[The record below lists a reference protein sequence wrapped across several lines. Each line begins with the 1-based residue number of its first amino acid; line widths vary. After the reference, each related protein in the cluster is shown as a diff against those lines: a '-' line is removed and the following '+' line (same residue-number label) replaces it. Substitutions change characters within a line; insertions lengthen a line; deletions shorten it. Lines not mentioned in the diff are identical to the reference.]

1 MNIISLIF
9 QLGGSLGFLLFGMK
23 LMSNGIQ
30 KSTGNSLKKAL
41 NLMTSNRLLALI
53 TGMMITMIIQSSG
66 ATTVMVVTFVNAG
79 LLTLEQS
86 VGVIFGA
93 NIGTTIT
100 AWIVSLFGFNF
111 DISSFAIP
119 IFGIGFL
126 LHTLKK
132 LRQENLGEALMGFA
146 MLFMGL
152 DMLSGAISPDSGN
165 LNFISVLDDWGFISI
180 IIGVVIGL
188 LITALLHSSSAATAI
203 VITLA
208 YNKLISWDFSASLVI
223 GSEIGST
230 IDAVLAAWGNKENA
244 KQAAFIHVTFNV
256 VMAFFAI
263 VFFIP
268 LLRFVDILVPGAV
281 QQNENISFHIAALH
295 TLLKTMAALVFLPF
309 TKQFA
314 AIAKKFIKTKE
325 NAEKN
330 VYTLEFSE
338 TGGRENVVAYIV
350 QAEKEI
356 FKMADNVAQ
365 MFRCVQ
371 VGFSGNSD
379 TFVRDYFDMLTQK
392 EDYVDQMEEALTK
405 YLVSCSKLP
414 LTETQ
419 TADVAR
425 MMQIVE
431 DIESMSDECYSI
443 GVMIKKSVDKD
454 MKFSKDDLEKLQPYL
469 SLAGKAFD
477 IVHEN
482 LDSSWTAEELASA
495 EEIEKQIDAQHKA
508 LKKIA
513 RKRLEGGAEVKTE
526 LMYIDLVRQ
535 IEKFGDHAYRITSAL
550 GQAAKQTV

>member
-1 MNIISLIF
+1 MSFVKLVF
-9 QLGGSLGFLLFGMK
+9 QLGGSLGFLLFGMT
-23 LMSNGIQ
+23 LMSEGIQ
-30 KSTGNSLKKAL
+30 KSAGNSLKKAL
-41 NLMTSNRLLALI
+41 GLMTSNRFLALL

-79 LLTLEQS
+79 LLTLQQS

-100 AWIVSLFGFNF
+100 AWIVSFFGFNF
-111 DISSFAIP
+111 SISSFAIP

-126 LHTLKK
+126 LYTMKK
-132 LRQENLGEALMGFA
+132 LRQENLGEALMGFS
-146 MLFMGL
+146 MLFLGL
-152 DMLSGAISPDSGN
+152 DMLSGAIAPDSGN
-165 LNFISVLDDWGFISI
+165 LNFISALDDWGFVSI

-208 YNKLISWDFSASLVI
+208 YNKLISWEFSASLVI
-223 GSEIGST
+223 GSEVGST
-230 IDAVLAAWGNKENA
+230 IDAVLAAWGSKENA
-244 KQAAFIHVTFNV
+244 KRAAFIHVTFNA

-263 VFFIP
+263 IFFVP
-268 LLRFVDILVPGAV
+268 LLQLVDFVVPGPVA
-281 QQNENISFHIAALH
+281 QNISFHIAALH
-295 TLLKTMAALVFLPF
+295 TLLKTITAIVFLPF

-314 AIAKKFIKTKE
+314 AISEKIIKTK
-325 NAEKN
+325 ATDQQN

-338 TGGRENVVAYIV
+338 TGGRENAVAYLV
-350 QAEKEI
+350 RAEKEI
-356 FKMADNVAQ
+356 FDMAENVAQ

-379 TFVRDYFDMLTQK
+379 TFVKEYFDLLTQK
-392 EDYVDQMEEALTK
+392 EDYVDQMEEGLTS

-414 LTETQ
+414 LTEKQ

-443 GVMIKKSVDKD
+443 GVMIKKSVDKN
-454 MKFSKDDLEKLQPYL
+454 MQFSKEDLEKLQPYL

-477 IVHEN
+477 IVHAN
-482 LDSSWTAEELASA
+482 LDESWTAEEIATA
-495 EEIEKQIDAQHKA
+495 EEIETQIDAQHKA
-508 LKKIA
+508 LKKLA
-513 RKRLEGGAEVKTE
+513 RRRLESGAEVKTE

-535 IEKFGDHAYRITSAL
+535 IEKFGDHAYRISSAME
-550 GQAAKQTV
+550 QAARHST

>member
-1 MNIISLIF
+1 MNIVPLVF

-23 LMSNGIQ
+23 MMSEGIQ
-30 KSTGNSLKKAL
+30 KSAGNSLKKAL
-41 NLMTSNRLLALI
+41 DLMTSNRFLALL
-53 TGMMITMIIQSSG
+53 TGMLITMIIQSSG
-66 ATTVMVVTFVNAG
+66 ATTVMVVTFVNAS

-100 AWIVSLFGFNF
+100 AWIVSLFGFSF

-119 IFGIGFL
+119 IFGLGFL
-126 LHTLKK
+126 LFSLKK

-152 DMLSGAISPDSGN
+152 DMLSSAISPDSGN
-165 LNFISVLDDWGFISI
+165 LNFISALDDWGPISI
-180 IIGVVIGL
+180 LIGVIIGV

-203 VITLA
+203 IITLA
-208 YNKLISWDFSASLVI
+208 YNRLVSWEFSASVVI

-230 IDAVLAAWGNKENA
+230 IDAVLAAWGSRENA
-244 KQAAFIHVTFNV
+244 KRAAFIHVAFNV
-256 VMAFFAI
+256 IMAFFAI
-263 VFFIP
+263 VFFVP
-268 LLRFVDILVPGAV
+268 LLRFIDFLVPGAV
-281 QQNENISFHIAALH
+281 QQNENISYHIAALH

-309 TKQFA
+309 TVQFA
-314 AIAKKFIKTKE
+314 ALANKVIKTKE
-325 NAEKN
+325 DDSKD
-330 VYTLEFSE
+330 VYKLEFSE

-350 QAEKEI
+350 QAENEI

-371 VGFSGNSD
+371 VGFSDRSD
-379 TFVRDYFDMLTQK
+379 TFVSNYYDMLAQK

-414 LTETQ
+414 LTEKQ
-419 TADVAR
+419 AADVTR

-431 DIESMSDECYSI
+431 DIESMSDECFSI
-443 GVMIKKSVDKD
+443 GIMLKKSVDKN
-454 MKFSKDDLEKLQPYL
+454 MQFSKEDLEKLRPYL

-482 LDSSWTAEELASA
+482 LDSSWTAEELANA

-535 IEKFGDHAYRITSAL
+535 IEKFGDHAYRISSAL
-550 GQAAKQTV
+550 GQSVKQPA

>member
-1 MNIISLIF
+1 MNIVLLIF

-23 LMSNGIQ
+23 MMSDGIQ
-30 KSTGNSLKKAL
+30 KSAGNSLKKAL
-41 NLMTSNRLLALI
+41 NLMTSNRFLALI
-53 TGMMITMIIQSSG
+53 TGMLITMIIQSSG

-100 AWIVSLFGFNF
+100 AWIVSLFGFSF
-111 DISSFAIP
+111 KISSFAIP

-126 LHTLKK
+126 LTTIKK
-132 LRQENLGEALMGFA
+132 LRQENLGQALMGFA
-146 MLFMGL
+146 MLFIGL
-152 DMLSGAISPDSGN
+152 EMLSGAIAPDSGN
-165 LNFISVLDDWGFISI
+165 LNFISALDDWGFISV

-208 YNKLISWDFSASLVI
+208 YNKLISWEFSASLVI

-230 IDAVLAAWGNKENA
+230 IDAVLAAWGNRENA
-244 KQAAFIHVTFNV
+244 KRAAFIHVTFNV

-263 VFFIP
+263 VFFVP
-268 LLRFVDILVPGAV
+268 LLRLIDFIVPGTV
-281 QQNENISFHIAALH
+281 QESISYHIAALH
-295 TLLKTMAALVFLPF
+295 TLLKTITALVFLPF
-309 TKQFA
+309 TVQFA
-314 AIAKKFIKTKE
+314 ALAKKVIKSKE
-325 NAEKN
+325 DDGES

-371 VGFSGNSD
+371 VGFSGNFD
-379 TFVRDYFDMLTQK
+379 TFIRDYFDMLTKK

-414 LTETQ
+414 LTESQ
-419 TADVAR
+419 AADVTR

-443 GVMIKKSVDKD
+443 GVMLKKSSDKD
-454 MKFSKDDLEKLQPYL
+454 MKFSMEDLEKLQPYL

-482 LDSSWTAEELASA
+482 LDSSWTAEELANA

-513 RKRLEGGAEVKTE
+513 RKRLESGAEVKTE

-550 GQAAKQTV
+550 GQAAGLSA

>member
-1 MNIISLIF
+1 MNIVLLIF

-23 LMSNGIQ
+23 MMSEGIQ
-30 KSTGNSLKKAL
+30 KSAGNSLKKAL
-41 NLMTSNRLLALI
+41 NLMTSNRFLALI
-53 TGMMITMIIQSSG
+53 TGMLITMIIQSSG

-100 AWIVSLFGFNF
+100 AWIVSLFGFSF
-111 DISSFAIP
+111 KISSFAIP

-126 LHTLKK
+126 LTTLKK
-132 LRQENLGEALMGFA
+132 LRQENLGQALMGFA
-146 MLFMGL
+146 MLFIGL
-152 DMLSGAISPDSGN
+152 EMLSGAIAPDSGN
-165 LNFISVLDDWGFISI
+165 LNFFSALDDWGFISE

-208 YNKLISWDFSASLVI
+208 YNRLISWEFSASLVI

-230 IDAVLAAWGNKENA
+230 IDAVLAAWGSRESA
-244 KQAAFIHVTFNV
+244 KRAAFIHVTFNV

-263 VFFIP
+263 IFFSP
-268 LLRFVDILVPGAV
+268 LLRFVDFLVPGTV
-281 QQNENISFHIAALH
+281 HDGISFHIAALH
-295 TLLKTMAALVFLPF
+295 TLLKTIMALISLPF
-309 TKQFA
+309 TKQYA
-314 AIAKKFIKTKE
+314 ALAKKLIKSKE
-325 NAEKN
+325 EDGDS

-371 VGFSGNSD
+371 VGFSGNFD
-379 TFVRDYFDMLTQK
+379 TFIRDYFDMLTKK

-414 LTETQ
+414 LTESQ
-419 TADVAR
+419 SADIAR

-443 GVMIKKSVDKD
+443 GVMLKKSSDKD
-454 MKFSKDDLEKLQPYL
+454 MKFSKEDLEKLQPYL

-482 LDSSWTAEELASA
+482 LDSSWTAEELANA

-550 GQAAKQTV
+550 GQAAGLTA